1 MYNKNLVKTAVV
13 DVNFGVRNHE
23 CFGLLGPNGAGKS
36 TTLNTI
42 TSTIPQ
48 TTGSICFNGVET
60 HLTDYGRISLGY
72 CPQKDILWRE
82 LTLREHIELFL
93 RIRGYTAEETK
104 EYASQY
110 INVAGLEEHQHKCV
124 EKLSGGT
131 KRKLSL
137 LIAICGYPKQILLD
151 EPTAGMD
158 PSTRRLIW
166 NIISKTKKMND
177 SALILTT
184 HSMEEAENLC
194 DRLAILVNGR
204 LICIGSPEHL
214 KMKYGKSHVLE
225 LQSEQLDHFHELV
238 VEKGKLFG
246 DKEYTMEKSADTRGK
261 YEVKMTDNLAHVF
274 EVMEYYKN
282 QGLVQDY
289 SFSQTSL
296 EQVFINFA
304 KQQIIETNN

>member
-110 INVAGLEEHQHKCV
+110 INVAGLR
-124 EKLSGGT
+124 T
-131 KRKLSL
+131 
-137 LIAICGYPKQILLD
+137 
-151 EPTAGMD
+151 PT
-158 PSTRRLIW
+158 
-166 NIISKTKKMND
+166 
-177 SALILTT
+177 
-184 HSMEEAENLC
+184 
-194 DRLAILVNGR
+194 
-204 LICIGSPEHL
+204 
-214 KMKYGKSHVLE
+214 
-225 LQSEQLDHFHELV
+225 
-238 VEKGKLFG
+238 
-246 DKEYTMEKSADTRGK
+246 
-261 YEVKMTDNLAHVF
+261 
-274 EVMEYYKN
+274 
-282 QGLVQDY
+282 
-289 SFSQTSL
+289 
-296 EQVFINFA
+296 
-304 KQQIIETNN
+304 